1 MLIINKYTNPQTGA
15 VSVCCHIMKN
25 EKIIKSYKPMH
36 EDDLELFKGRYK
48 RAMINNV
55 SHRSRLNFVEM
66 LEGFWLLNFIKD
78 CRLIPYNLLSFLYDQ
93 FYQSKL
99 LRRIRYG

>member
-25 EKIIKSYKPMH
+25 EKITRSYNNMS
-36 EDDLELFKGRYK
+36 ENDLDLFKGRFK

-55 SHRSRLNFVEM
+55 SQRSRLNFVEM
-66 LEGFWLLNFIKD
+66 LEGF
-78 CRLIPYNLLSFLYDQ
+78 
-93 FYQSKL
+93 
-99 LRRIRYG
+99 

>member
-25 EKIIKSYKPMH
+25 EKVIKSYNPMS
-36 EDDLELFKGRYK
+36 EDDLELFKGRFK

-55 SHRSRLNFVEM
+55 SHHSRLNFVEM
-66 LEGFWLLNFIKD
+66 LEGF
-78 CRLIPYNLLSFLYDQ
+78 
-93 FYQSKL
+93 
-99 LRRIRYG
+99 

>member
-25 EKIIKSYKPMH
+25 EKVIKSYGTMTEKG
-36 EDDLELFKGRYK
+36 LELFKGRYK

-55 SHRSRLNFVEM
+55 SHWSRLNFVEI
-66 LEGFWLLNFIKD
+66 LEGF
-78 CRLIPYNLLSFLYDQ
+78 
-93 FYQSKL
+93 
-99 LRRIRYG
+99 

>member
-25 EKIIKSYKPMH
+25 EKITRSYNNMS
-36 EDDLELFKGRYK
+36 ENDLDLFKGRFK

-55 SHRSRLNFVEM
+55 SHRSRLNFVEIID
-66 LEGFWLLNFIKD
+66 GF
-78 CRLIPYNLLSFLYDQ
+78 
-93 FYQSKL
+93 
-99 LRRIRYG
+99 

>member
-1 MLIINKYTNPQTGA
+1 MVQCVACKNHNIKNALLRAFKMLIINKYTNPQTGA

-25 EKIIKSYKPMH
+25 EKVIKSYKPMH

-55 SHRSRLNFVEM
+55 SHRSRLNFVEI
-66 LEGFWLLNFIKD
+66 LEGF
-78 CRLIPYNLLSFLYDQ
+78 
-93 FYQSKL
+93 
-99 LRRIRYG
+99 

>member
-25 EKIIKSYKPMH
+25 EKVIKSYSPMH
-36 EDDLELFKGRYK
+36 EDDLELFKGRFK

-55 SHRSRLNFVEM
+55 SHHSRLNFVEII
-66 LEGFWLLNFIKD
+66 EGF
-78 CRLIPYNLLSFLYDQ
+78 
-93 FYQSKL
+93 
-99 LRRIRYG
+99 

>member
-1 MLIINKYTNPQTGA
+1 MNQCVACKNHNTKIVLLKVFKMLIINKYTNPQTGA

-25 EKIIKSYKPMH
+25 EKVIKSYKPMH

-55 SHRSRLNFVEM
+55 SHRSRLNFVEIM
-66 LEGFWLLNFIKD
+66 EGF
-78 CRLIPYNLLSFLYDQ
+78 
-93 FYQSKL
+93 
-99 LRRIRYG
+99 

>member
-1 MLIINKYTNPQTGA
+1 MASYTKSMCTMNQCAACKNRNIKIVLSKVLKMLIINKYTNPQTGA

-25 EKIIKSYKPMH
+25 EKVIKSYKPMH
-36 EDDLELFKGRYK
+36 EDDLELFKGRFK

-66 LEGFWLLNFIKD
+66 LDGF
-78 CRLIPYNLLSFLYDQ
+78 
-93 FYQSKL
+93 
-99 LRRIRYG
+99 

>member
-25 EKIIKSYKPMH
+25 EKITRSYNNMS
-36 EDDLELFKGRYK
+36 ENDLDLFKGRFK

-55 SHRSRLNFVEM
+55 SHHSRLNFVEIM
-66 LEGFWLLNFIKD
+66 EGF
-78 CRLIPYNLLSFLYDQ
+78 
-93 FYQSKL
+93 
-99 LRRIRYG
+99 

>member
-25 EKIIKSYKPMH
+25 EKITRSYNNMS
-36 EDDLELFKGRYK
+36 ENDLDLFKGRFK

-55 SHRSRLNFVEM
+55 SHRSRLNFVEII
-66 LEGFWLLNFIKD
+66 EGF
-78 CRLIPYNLLSFLYDQ
+78 
-93 FYQSKL
+93 
-99 LRRIRYG
+99 

>member
-25 EKIIKSYKPMH
+25 EKVIKSYSPMQ
-36 EDDLELFKGRYK
+36 ENDLELFKGRYK

-55 SHRSRLNFVEM
+55 SHKSRLNFVEIM
-66 LEGFWLLNFIKD
+66 EGF
-78 CRLIPYNLLSFLYDQ
+78 
-93 FYQSKL
+93 
-99 LRRIRYG
+99 